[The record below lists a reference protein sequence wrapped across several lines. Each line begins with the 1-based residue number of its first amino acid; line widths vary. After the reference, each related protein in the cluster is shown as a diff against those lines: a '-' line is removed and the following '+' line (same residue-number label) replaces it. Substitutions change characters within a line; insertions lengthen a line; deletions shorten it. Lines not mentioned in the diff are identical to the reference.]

1 MKGSYF
7 LGNKTFEV
15 REMTFLPL
23 QENQVM
29 IKVMA
34 AGVCGTDVH
43 IYHGEAGSADVN
55 PPIVL
60 GHEFSGIITEI
71 GKKVTTVK
79 IGDLVTVDPNMY
91 CGKCMY
97 CKMGKKQSCTSL
109 EAIGV
114 TTDGGF
120 AEFCVAPEGQVYK
133 VAEGI
138 DFDTAAMAEPLA
150 CAIHGIDRAE
160 IKQGQQ
166 VLIIGGGTIGLIM
179 AQLAKLAGAGTVII
193 SEPVAGRRKIGLE
206 LGADHVIDPINT
218 DLLKEYKSFTGRDG
232 ADVVIE
238 CVGNPFTVKQAL
250 TIVDKCGTV
259 VLFGVPQVDA
269 TVDLPLFDMFIKELK
284 IVGSFINPDTHQR
297 AVNMLSSQRIRIK
310 ELCTHSYSID
320 SLEEAIHKQMSVDS
334 IKVMIHPNN

>member
-7 LGNKTFEV
+7 LGNKKFEIRDMV
-15 REMTFLPL
+15 FSPL
-23 QENQVM
+23 KENEVM

-43 IYHGEAGSADVN
+43 IYHGEAGSADVT

-60 GHEFSGIITEI
+60 GHEFSGLITEI
-71 GKKVTTVK
+71 GKNVTTVNV
-79 IGDLVTVDPNMY
+79 GDLVTVDPNIY
-91 CGKCMY
+91 CGKCIH

-114 TTDGGF
+114 TTHGGF
-120 AEFCVAPEGQVYK
+120 AQYCVSPETQVYK
-133 VAEGI
+133 V
-138 DFDTAAMAEPLA
+138 DSDVDYDTAAMAEPLA

-160 IKQGQQ
+160 IKQGQN

-179 AQLAKLAGAGTVII
+179 AQLAKLAGAGSVTI
-193 SEPVAGRRKIGLE
+193 SEPVANRREIGLS
-206 LGADHVIDPINT
+206 LGTDYVIDPINT
-218 DLLKEYKSFTGRDG
+218 DLFSEYKKLTGRDG

-238 CVGNPFTVKQAL
+238 CVGNPITVKQAIK
-250 TIVDKCGTV
+250 IVDKSGTV
-259 VLFGVPQVDA
+259 VLFGVPGVDA

-297 AVNMLSSQRIRIK
+297 AVNLLASKRIKIK
-310 ELCTHSYSID
+310 ELCTHSYSLD
-320 SLEEAIHKQMSVDS
+320 SLEEAILKQMSVDS
-334 IKVMIHPNN
+334 IKVMIHPN